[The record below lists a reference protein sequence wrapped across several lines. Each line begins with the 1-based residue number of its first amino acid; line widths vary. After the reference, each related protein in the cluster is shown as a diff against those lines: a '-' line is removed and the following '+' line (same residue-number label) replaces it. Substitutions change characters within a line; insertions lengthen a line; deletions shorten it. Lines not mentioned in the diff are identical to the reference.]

1 MSPLLV
7 IKVVIA
13 ETSGAHYGEQILKFI
28 QSHNYHMTS
37 ISFGFLKYSTDCVF
51 AFLMSHDG

>member
-28 QSHNYHMTS
+28 QSHNYQMT
-37 ISFGFLKYSTDCVF
+37 FLM
-51 AFLMSHDG
+51 AFLNIPQIVFLPF

>member
-1 MSPLLV
+1 MSPLV
-7 IKVVIA
+7 IMVDI
-13 ETSGAHYGEQILKFI
+13 ETSGARICEQILKFI